1 VAAWAHG
8 GAQVSSALDAPPERV
23 AQTVDLARWP
33 AMAVPS
39 PAPLRAALARL
50 VFRRAAR
57 YAGIHVG
64 LPDGRSFGSRSGP
77 VLEIINPDAFFAR
90 LGRGGKIGFGEA
102 YMAGDWDAPC
112 LVNLLEAM
120 ARQIDNLV
128 PRRIQWVRRL
138 YESRHP
144 EDEENDREGSRRN
157 VARHYDL
164 SNELFAT
171 FLDESLTY
179 SSALFDSEF
188 ETLAPAQERK
198 IARLLDATRI
208 GPGSRLL
215 EIGTG
220 WGELA
225 LQAARRGAR
234 VTTVTLSEEQAT
246 LARRRVEAAGL
257 TAWIDIR
264 VEDYRD
270 VTGQFDAIISVEM
283 IEAVG
288 ERWWPEYFRTLDER
302 LAPSG
307 RIGLQS
313 ILMGHDRLVAT
324 KSSWTWIHKYIFPGG
339 LIPSEEAIHQVL
351 SEHTALQV
359 VDQMRFG
366 DSYATTLRRWRNQF
380 DDQAEA
386 VVRLGFDR
394 TFRRMW
400 DFYLAYSEAGFLSGY
415 IDVAQFVLAKCDSR

>member
-1 VAAWAHG
+1 
-8 GAQVSSALDAPPERV
+8 
-23 AQTVDLARWP
+23 
-33 AMAVPS
+33 
-39 PAPLRAALARL
+39 
-50 VFRRAAR
+50 
-57 YAGIHVG
+57 
-64 LPDGRSFGSRSGP
+64 
-77 VLEIINPDAFFAR
+77 VLEITNPGSFFAR
-90 LGRGGKIGFGEA
+90 LGREGKIGFGEA
-102 YMAGDWDAPC
+102 YMAGDWDSPC
-112 LVNLLEAM
+112 LVDVLEAM
-120 ARQIDNLV
+120 AREIDSLI
-128 PRRIQWVRRL
+128 PPSIQWVRRL

-171 FLDESLTY
+171 FLDESMTY
-179 SSALFDSEF
+179 SSALFDSGY
-188 ETLAPAQERK
+188 ETLEAAQERK
-198 IARLLDATRI
+198 IGRLLDATRV
-208 GPGSRLL
+208 GRGSRVL

-220 WGELA
+220 WGALA

-246 LARRRVEAAGL
+246 LARRRVEAAGM
-257 TAWIDIR
+257 TSCIDIR

-270 VTGQFDAIISVEM
+270 VTGQFDAVISVEM

-313 ILMGHDRLVAT
+313 ILMGHDRLMAT

-339 LIPSEEAIHQVL
+339 LIPSEEAIRQTL
-351 SEHTALQV
+351 AEHTGLRV
-359 VDQMRFG
+359 VDQLRFG

-380 DDQAEA
+380 DAHADV
-386 VVRLGFDR
+386 VVRFGFDR

-415 IDVAQFVLAKCDSR
+415 IDVAQFVLAKEGSR

>member
-1 VAAWAHG
+1 M
-8 GAQVSSALDAPPERV
+8 AL
-23 AQTVDLARWP
+23 
-33 AMAVPS
+33 PS
-39 PAPLRAALARL
+39 PAPLRAALAK
-50 VFRRAAR
+50 VAFRRAAR
-57 YAGIHVG
+57 LSGVRVILA
-64 LPDGRSFGSRSGP
+64 DGRSFGSRAGP
-77 VLEIINPDAFFAR
+77 VLEITNPDSFFTR
-90 LGRGGKIGFGEA
+90 LGRDGKIGFGEA

-112 LVNLLEAM
+112 LVDVLEAM
-120 ARQIDNLV
+120 ARQIDSLI
-128 PRRIQWVRRL
+128 PPRIQWVRRL

-144 EDEENDREGSRRN
+144 EEEGNDREGSRRN

-171 FLDESLTY
+171 FLDESMTY
-179 SSALFDSEF
+179 SSALFDSGC
-188 ETLAPAQERK
+188 ETLARAQERK
-198 IARLLDATRI
+198 IGRLLDATRV
-208 GPGSRLL
+208 GRGSRLL

-234 VTTVTLSEEQAT
+234 VTTVTLSEEQAA
-246 LARRRVEAAGL
+246 LARRKVEAAGM
-257 TAWIDIR
+257 TPWIDIR

-270 VTGQFDAIISVEM
+270 VTGQFDAVISVEM

-313 ILMGHDRLVAT
+313 ILIGHDRLKAT

-339 LIPSEEAIHQVL
+339 LIPSEEAIRQTL
-351 SEHTALQV
+351 SAHTGLHV
-359 VDQMRFG
+359 VDQLRFG
-366 DSYATTLRRWRNQF
+366 DSYAATLRRWRHQF
-380 DDQAEA
+380 DARTDA
-386 VVRLGFDR
+386 VVQLGFDR

-400 DFYLAYSEAGFLSGY
+400 DFYLAYSEAGFRSGY
-415 IDVAQFVLAKCDSR
+415 IDVAQFVLAKEVSA